1 MNDVEK
7 LSIEIEKLRVEL
19 VREIGKIKDVINP
32 KFADYEVRIKN
43 LERYR
48 NGSGERERLEY
59 YKFWVIA
66 VIIISIANLIL
77 AIMK

>member
-1 MNDVEK
+1 MDKIERIEK
-7 LSIEIEKLRVEL
+7 EIEKLRVE
-19 VREIGKIKDVINP
+19 VIEKVAEIKEAINP
-32 KFADYEVRIKN
+32 KIAEHEVRIKN